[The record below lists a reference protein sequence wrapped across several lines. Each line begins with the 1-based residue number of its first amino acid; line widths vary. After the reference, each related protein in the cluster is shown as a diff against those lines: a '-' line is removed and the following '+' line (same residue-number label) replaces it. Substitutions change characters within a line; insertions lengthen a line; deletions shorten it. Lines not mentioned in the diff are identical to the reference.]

1 MNSICISSEGP
12 ESSLGTKAGIHL
24 LKLSPFDPHEYV
36 GPCPLRVTGKE
47 RILKSKTVFLALL
60 FLIANICATCSTKN
74 LKTVDT
80 ISENGSVI
88 PVNGRVPNEETAIR
102 IAEAVWLPIYG
113 NDIYN
118 SKPFQARLIGD
129 SIWVVEGTLPEGHLG
144 GVPYAA
150 LQKKDG
156 KVLKISHG
164 Q

>member
-1 MNSICISSEGP
+1 MLMIAIACANCNSE
-12 ESSLGTKAGIHL
+12 K
-24 LKLSPFDPHEYV
+24 
-36 GPCPLRVTGKE
+36 
-47 RILKSKTVFLALL
+47 
-60 FLIANICATCSTKN
+60 

-118 SKPFQARLIGD
+118 SKPFHAKLISD

-150 LQKKDG
+150 IQKKDG

>member
-1 MNSICISSEGP
+1 M
-12 ESSLGTKAGIHL
+12 
-24 LKLSPFDPHEYV
+24 
-36 GPCPLRVTGKE
+36 
-47 RILKSKTVFLALL
+47 KSKIFFLALL
-60 FLIANICATCSTKN
+60 FLLITISTTCSTK
-74 LKTVDT
+74 KVETVES

-88 PVNGRVPNEETAIR
+88 PFNGRVPNEETAIR

-118 SKPFQARLIGD
+118 SKPFQAKLIGD

>member
-1 MNSICISSEGP
+1 MK
-12 ESSLGTKAGIHL
+12 TKTL
-24 LKLSPFDPHEYV
+24 Y
-36 GPCPLRVTGKE
+36 
-47 RILKSKTVFLALL
+47 LASL
-60 FLIANICATCSTKN
+60 FLIMITCTTCSTKKG
-74 LKTVDT
+74 KTFDT
-80 ISENGSVI
+80 SEENSSVI
-88 PVNGRVPNEETAIR
+88 PVDGRVPNEETAIR

-118 SKPFQARLIGD
+118 SKPFHAKLIGD